1 MPAPVIS
8 DIVDEFL
15 FRLPKTEGVELPPAV
30 VMKLDVEGKVSVH
43 IFLFPRKNSDL
54 PKKVNEFFFG
64 WLSSF
69 NRRWR

>member
-30 VMKLDVEGKVSVH
+30 VMKLDVEGKVKVH
-43 IFLFPRKNSDL
+43 QLLFSTHDFCSDL
-54 PKKVNEFFFG
+54 PE
-64 WLSSF
+64 
-69 NRRWR
+69 